1 MSKSEEQKSFTS
13 APINWYPGHM
23 AKTKRL
29 IKENIGLIDI
39 IYEVIDAR
47 IPYSSKIK
55 DIDELIKD
63 KPKLLIMSKYD
74 LCDRLE
80 TDKWIKYYEEK
91 GYYVITA
98 NLLEKNTN
106 KLISKTEEIL
116 SSLIQKRSDKGII
129 NKKYRGLII
138 GIPNVGK
145 STLIN
150 SLSNKKKAVTGNK
163 PGVTKNLSWISVN
176 EKLDL
181 LDTPG
186 ILWPKFDDKTQAYNL
201 ASMTAIKETV
211 IDLCDI
217 SIYILNKL
225 NELYPDILLNRYGI
239 SNIDNDDIVSSL
251 DIIGKKYGCIISKGE
266 VDYDRV
272 FNMIVNDI
280 KSNKITGITFDRL

>member
-1 MSKSEEQKSFTS
+1 MNENKTN
-13 APINWYPGHM
+13 INWYPGHM

-39 IYEVIDAR
+39 IYEIIDSR
-47 IPYSSKIK
+47 IPFSSKIK
-55 DIDELIKD
+55 DIDELVKG
-63 KPKLLIMSKYD
+63 KPRLLIMSKYD
-74 LCDRLE
+74 LCDKKE

-116 SSLIQKRSDKGII
+116 SSLNIQRKEKGII
-129 NKKYRGLII
+129 SKKYKALIV

-150 SLSNKKKAVTGNK
+150 SLSSKKKAVTGNK
-163 PGVTKNLSWISVN
+163 PGVTKNLNWISVN

-186 ILWPKFDDKTQAYNL
+186 ILWPKFENDEIAYNL
-201 ASMTAIKETV
+201 AAMTAIKETV
-211 IDLCDI
+211 LDLGEV
-217 SIYILNKL
+217 SIFILNKL
-225 NELYPDILLNRYGI
+225 KDLYPEILMNRYGLSEI
-239 SNIDNDDIVSSL
+239 DSENIENSL

-266 VDYDRV
+266 IDYDRV

-280 KSNKITGITFDRL
+280 KSNKITNITFDRISNLK

>member
-1 MSKSEEQKSFTS
+1 MSGNNDEGVNKSV
-13 APINWYPGHM
+13 INWYPGHM

-74 LCDRLE
+74 LCDKLE
-80 TDKWIKYYEEK
+80 TDKWIKYYEEN

-106 KLISKTEEIL
+106 KLVSKTEEIL
-116 SSLIQKRSDKGII
+116 SDLIKKRSDKGII
-129 NKKYRGLII
+129 NRKYRGLII

-266 VDYDRV
+266 IDYDRV

>member
-1 MSKSEEQKSFTS
+1 MSNSEEQKSFTS

>member
-1 MSKSEEQKSFTS
+1 MNNENRQNTT
-13 APINWYPGHM
+13 INWYPGHM

-74 LCDRLE
+74 LCDKIE

>member
-1 MSKSEEQKSFTS
+1 MNNNETQGGLHKSV
-13 APINWYPGHM
+13 INWYPGHM